1 MLKNE
6 IKFISYISYNYKAF
20 IKKNKDEFYF

>member
-6 IKFISYISYNYKAF
+6 IKFISYISYNYMAF
-20 IKKNKDEFYF
+20 IMKNKDEFYF

>member
-6 IKFISYISYNYKAF
+6 IKFILYILYNYKVF
-20 IKKNKDEFYF
+20 IMKNKDEFYF

>member
-6 IKFISYISYNYKAF
+6 IKFILYILYNYKVF

>member
-6 IKFISYISYNYKAF
+6 FKFISYISYNYMA
-20 IKKNKDEFYF
+20 IIMKNKDEFYF

>member
-6 IKFISYISYNYKAF
+6 IKFISYISYNYQAF
-20 IKKNKDEFYF
+20 IVKNKNEFYF

>member
-6 IKFISYISYNYKAF
+6 IKFISYISYNSKAF
-20 IKKNKDEFYF
+20 IMKNKDEFYF